1 MSGFGRDA
9 SKRRSTA
16 HTRRLILY
24 GAVALVLVA
33 LAGVMLVGTDTAP
46 VASVRAVPTCD
57 DAVRR
62 VQQYPM
68 PPPQTGSLQEALSG
82 MHLLANASS
91 HEIAVTG
98 WEATA
103 GADDCRVSWTYRE
116 RGQPKSAYWDW
127 NPTSGELRPLN
138 PLSRTLIGEL

>member
-1 MSGFGRDA
+1 MNGFGRDA

-24 GAVALVLVA
+24 GAVALVLIA
-33 LAGVMLVGTDTAP
+33 LAGVMLVGTDTEP

-57 DAVRR
+57 EAVRR

-68 PPPQTGSLQEALSG
+68 PSPQTSSLQEALGG
-82 MHLLANASS
+82 MNLLANASS
-91 HEIAVTG
+91 NQIAATG
-98 WEATA
+98 WVATA
-103 GADDCRVSWTYRE
+103 GTDDCRVSWTYRE

-127 NPTSGELRPLN
+127 TPASGELRPLN
-138 PLSRTLIGEL
+138 PLARTLMGEL